1 MLSLLFVYEMNI
13 FDSTISTAVTF
24 ALSNINLCRCSF
36 PKREAHTSMYVIAK
50 LIRNNAEQHVC
61 KQSLT
66 FVTVCALLLRK
77 ILFHFISNRNLETL

>member
-1 MLSLLFVYEMNI
+1 MFVYEMNI
-13 FDSTISTAVTF
+13 FDPTISTAVTF
-24 ALSNINLCRCSF
+24 VLSNIKFCRCSF
-36 PKREAHTSMYVIAK
+36 SKHDPQTSMYVIAK

-77 ILFHFISNRNLETL
+77 ILFHSISNRNLETL